1 MKVVLAEKPSVA
13 RELARIL
20 GAQTR
25 RDGWLEG
32 NGYQVTWAIGHLI
45 GLADSKD
52 YGIPYWS
59 LETLPIIPRQ
69 FKTKV
74 TSDTGRARQY
84 AVIANLLKEAQ
95 EVICATDAGREGELI
110 FRYIY
115 HHANCTAPIK
125 RLWISSQT
133 DKAIKKGFD
142 TLKDGSEYDN
152 LYAAARCRSEADW
165 LVGINATRAYTLK
178 YGNRP
183 PFGKPG
189 ERSEGPV
196 SLGRVQTPVLRLLV
210 ERWEEVQAFKPETY
224 WELILTL
231 EKDEQTFQAKW
242 FKDKVDRFSKEEEGK
257 AVMEK
262 LGDTAVVE
270 SADRK
275 PKNERPPLLY
285 DLTELQKDANKR
297 YNFSAQKTLNL
308 AQDLYETYKTL
319 TYPRTDS
326 RYLSEDLFEGMPALL
341 KNVAKVSS
349 YAPFIQKA
357 LSLGIKKDSR
367 FFNDK
372 KVSDHHAII
381 PTETNPTSVSM
392 PKEHF
397 MIYDLVVRRLIAAF
411 LGNCEKE
418 LSEIILVEA
427 EERFKAKG
435 TMVKEPGWRSIY
447 TSLEKALA
455 KRKEEE
461 SKGKKSRKKAKEDEK
476 ELPYV
481 QVGEALNIKEKQ
493 LPKKKTKAPSIHTE
507 SSILALMETAGK
519 DFKDEELKEAM
530 KDKGLGTPA
539 TRAGMI
545 ETLLRR
551 KYIVRE
557 KKKLVPT
564 ERGIALIRLVKQR
577 PISSPELTG
586 EWESRLNKMAKGDY
600 DPDQFIKEVR
610 NYTVQLTYHAKGIKP
625 PPKRMPDY
633 TLEEITCPKCGEGQ
647 LLKGK
652 RAFGCSRFKEG
663 CDFILPPFIAG
674 KLVEKEHLVDLI
686 ENRITSKFVQGFT
699 NRQGNRFDARLK
711 FKDDFKV
718 EFYFKKDPKPAAQT
732 LKEGSSQENGPSTPP
747 NPSD

>member
-20 GAQTR
+20 GANVR
-25 RDGWLEG
+25 RNGWLEG

-52 YGIPYWS
+52 YGIPHWS
-59 LETLPIIPRQ
+59 LDTLPIIPRT

-74 TSDTGRARQY
+74 TTDSGRASQY
-84 AVIANLLKEAQ
+84 QVIANLFKDAE
-95 EVICATDAGREGELI
+95 EIICATDAGREGELI

-115 HHANCTAPIK
+115 THSNCDKPIK

-142 TLKDGSEYDN
+142 TLKDGTEYDN
-152 LYAAARCRSEADW
+152 LYHAAKCRSEADW
-165 LVGINATRAYTLK
+165 LVGINATRAYTLR
-178 YGNRP
+178 YGHQP

-189 ERSEGPV
+189 VRSDGPV

-210 ERWEEVQAFKPETY
+210 ERWEEVKAFKPETY

-231 EKDEQTFQAKW
+231 EKSEQTFSAKW
-242 FKDKVDRFSKEEEGK
+242 FREKVDRFTSEAEGI
-257 AVMEK
+257 AVRDK
-262 LGDTAVVE
+262 LGETATVE

-326 RYLSEDLFEGMPALL
+326 RYLTDDMFEGMPSLL
-341 KNVAKVSS
+341 KNVGKIGA
-349 YAPFIQKA
+349 YTPFVQKA
-357 LSLGIKKDSR
+357 LELGLKKDNR

-392 PKEHF
+392 PKEHY
-397 MIYDLVVRRLIAAF
+397 MIYDLVVRRLISAF
-411 LGNCEKE
+411 LGNCQKE

-435 TMVKEPGWRSIY
+435 MMIKALGWREIY
-447 TSLEKALA
+447 ESLEKALA
-455 KRKEEE
+455 KRKQEE
-461 SKGKKSRKKAKEDEK
+461 SKSKGKSKRKGKEEEK

-481 QVGEALNIKEKQ
+481 EVGESLTIKAKD

-507 SSILALMETAGK
+507 SSILGLMETAGK
-519 DFKDEELKEAM
+519 DFEDEALREAM

-564 ERGIALIRLVKQR
+564 EKGVGLINLVRQR

-586 EWESRLNKMAKGDY
+586 DWESRLNQIAKGEY
-600 DPDQFIKEVR
+600 DPKKFIKDVQQ
-610 NYTVQLTYHAKGIKP
+610 YTVQMIYHAKGIKP
-625 PPKRMPDY
+625 PAKRMPDY
-633 TLEEITCPKCGEGQ
+633 ELSEITCPKCGEGQ
-647 LLKGK
+647 LLRGK

-663 CDFILPPFIAG
+663 CDFILPPYIAG
-674 KLVEKEHLVDLI
+674 KLVEKDHLVELL
-686 ENRITSKFVQGFT
+686 ENKITTKYVQGFT
-699 NRQGNRFDARLK
+699 NRQGKRFDARLK
-711 FKDDFKV
+711 LKEDFKV
-718 EFYFKKDPKPAAQT
+718 EFYFKK
-732 LKEGSSQENGPSTPP
+732 E
-747 NPSD
+747 